1 MQRSHKCGE
10 LNTSHI
16 GKTVTLQGWVAG
28 RRDLGGLIF
37 IDLRDRWGL
46 VQIAF
51 HPQTARDFKQ
61 AEELRKEYVV
71 AVTGQVVAREE
82 RNINRDMTTG
92 EIEINGDELE
102 ILNTAQMTPFYIT
115 DDVKV
120 DENLRLK
127 YRYLDLRRHAVQK
140 NILLRSKVA
149 KAFRDYLDG
158 LEFVEVETP
167 ILTKSTPEGA
177 RDYLVPSR
185 VHEGEFY
192 ALPQSPQLFKQLLMV
207 SGLDRYYQ
215 LARCFRDEDL
225 RADRQPEFTQVD
237 IEASFL
243 ERDQF
248 MTIMEGLTSRIIA
261 EFWGLK
267 LPQPFPRLQW
277 REAMLKYGSDK
288 PDLRFAMEITDVSD
302 VVTGSQFKV
311 FKDCLA
317 AGGSVRGLK
326 VSKHFSRKEVDELA
340 VIPAQFGAK
349 GLAWLA
355 SEEAEIRSPIA
366 KFFTPQQLHQL
377 QEAFG
382 AQAGDTLLLV
392 ADANTY
398 GVVLPAL
405 GALRVHL
412 GRELSL
418 YGPGDHA
425 ICWVIDFPLFER
437 DEEAGRWVA
446 AHHPFTAPA
455 ADDLAALA
463 TAPESVMAQAYD
475 LVFNG
480 TEIAGGS
487 VRSHNTDI
495 QLQVLKAIGFSEEEA
510 KTRFG
515 FLLEALSFGAPPHCG
530 IAFGFDRLVAIL
542 AGEASIRSV
551 IAFPKTN
558 SAADLMTA
566 APSPVDSQQLAELH
580 LKVTQ

>member
-82 RNINRDMTTG
+82 RNINRDMATG
-92 EIEINGDELE
+92 EIEIKGDELK

-127 YRYLDLRRHAVQK
+127 YRYLDLRRQAVQK

-248 MTIMEGLTSRIIA
+248 MTMMEGLTCRIFA

-311 FKDCLA
+311 FNDCLA

-340 VIPAQFGAK
+340 AIPAQFGAK

-355 SEEAEIRSPIA
+355 IEEAEIRSPIA
-366 KFFTPQQLHQL
+366 KFFTAQQLEQL
-377 QEAFG
+377 KEAFA
-382 AQAGDTLLLV
+382 AQPGDTLLLV
-392 ADANTY
+392 ADANIY

-412 GRELSL
+412 ARELNL

-425 ICWVIDFPLFER
+425 VCWVIDFPLFER

-463 TAPESVMAQAYD
+463 VAPESVMAQAYD

-487 VRSHNTDI
+487 VRIHNTDV
-495 QLQVLKAIGFSEEEA
+495 QMQVLKAIGFSEEEA
-510 KTRFG
+510 KARFG
-515 FLLEALSFGAPPHCG
+515 FLLEALNFGAPPHCG

-558 SAADLMTA
+558 SASDLMTA